1 MKGGSLSIV
10 PESGPE
16 HTGAVL
22 IIYALRDP
30 EAWERARRDRA
41 FWGRERT
48 EIHTLDSDHVVI
60 EFKSSGALETSA

>member
-1 MKGGSLSIV
+1 LSII

-22 IIYALRDP
+22 MIYALSHP

-41 FWGRERT
+41 SWGRERT

-60 EFKSSGALETSA
+60 EFKSSGALEASA